1 MKKRLEAD
9 LISIAH
15 RVLKLKN
22 KSEVDQLY
30 LETRK
35 LYEALTVLKFYGDN
49 YEQVKAEISEEDIT
63 EKLAIALEEKEVA
76 AEIPTEVKAEKKSK
90 KVVEEPIEETI
101 AEEKIEAEIEIPE
114 EEIVAEEEVLA
125 EETSVEEIVAEE
137 EPISEETITEEP
149 ILEEKEEVVAE
160 TIAEETIIEEPIA
173 EEKEEVIAETI
184 EETSPEEEVANEEK
198 VEEIVTENTE
208 EEVEEVVETES
219 KTESLTELLE
229 MLSTPTKKEEVAED
243 NSLFKPDFELTFDS
257 KINEEPAEV
266 KVEKTEKPAQV
277 LFDDFLGTNY
287 AEPVFVKPEELEAE
301 KKAKEA
307 TSKLSEYINKPNLN
321 DKISRGLTIGLND
334 RVAFMKHLFDDN
346 SEDYNRVLSQ
356 LITFDTLQE
365 ARDFLDNFVKPDY
378 NDWKGKEEYA
388 ERFMEIIEKKFS

>member
-49 YEQVKAEISEEDIT
+49 YEQVKAEISEEDIA
-63 EKLAIALEEKEVA
+63 EKLVVALEEKEVA
-76 AEIPTEVKAEKKSK
+76 AEIHTELSDSEQKKQLKAEKKSK
-90 KVVEEPIEETI
+90 KVVDEPIEESI

-114 EEIVAEEEVLA
+114 EEIIPEEDVLT
-125 EETSVEEIVAEE
+125 EETMVEEIVSEE
-137 EPISEETITEEP
+137 EDLTEETTVEEIVSEEKP
-149 ILEEKEEVVAE
+149 ILEEKEEVV
-160 TIAEETIIEEPIA
+160 T
-173 EEKEEVIAETI
+173 ETI
-184 EETSPEEEVANEEK
+184 EENTTKEKVANEEN
-198 VEEIVTENTE
+198 VESEKSEIDTKIEPLN
-208 EEVEEVVETES
+208 
-219 KTESLTELLE
+219 ELLE
-229 MLSTPTKKEEVAED
+229 MLSTTKEETVAAT
-243 NSLFKPDFELTFDS
+243 KPEFEFTFDS
-257 KINEEPAEV
+257 KINEKPEDI
-266 KVEKTEKPAQV
+266 KIEKNENPSKI

-287 AEPVFVKPEELEAE
+287 SEPVFVKPEELEAE
-301 KKAKEA
+301 KKAKEETA
-307 TSKLSEYINKPNLN
+307 NLADYVAKTSLN

-356 LITFDTLQE
+356 LITFDSLQE
-365 ARDFLDNFVKPDY
+365 ATDFIDNFVKPDY
-378 NDWKGKEEYA
+378 NDWNGKEEYA

>member
-63 EKLAIALEEKEVA
+63 EKLAVALEEKEVA
-76 AEIPTEVKAEKKSK
+76 VEIPTEVKAEKKSK
-90 KVVEEPIEETI
+90 KVVEEPIEEPI
-101 AEEKIEAEIEIPE
+101 VEEKIEAEIEIPE

-125 EETSVEEIVAEE
+125 EETTVEEIVAEE
-137 EPISEETITEEP
+137 EPIAEETIIEEP

-160 TIAEETIIEEPIA
+160 TIEETNSEEELTNEDIIETAKSEIDTKIEPL
-173 EEKEEVIAETI
+173 
-184 EETSPEEEVANEEK
+184 N
-198 VEEIVTENTE
+198 
-208 EEVEEVVETES
+208 
-219 KTESLTELLE
+219 ELLE
-229 MLSTPTKKEEVAED
+229 MLSTTKEEKVAD
-243 NSLFKPDFELTFDS
+243 TKPEFELTFDS

>member
-49 YEQVKAEISEEDIT
+49 YEQVKAEISEEDIA
-63 EKLAIALEEKEVA
+63 EKLVVALEEKEVA
-76 AEIPTEVKAEKKSK
+76 AEILTELSDSEQKKQLKAEKKSK
-90 KVVEEPIEETI
+90 KVVDEPIEESI

-114 EEIVAEEEVLA
+114 EEIIPEEDVLT
-125 EETSVEEIVAEE
+125 EETMVEEIVSEE
-137 EPISEETITEEP
+137 EDLTEETTVEEIVSEEKP
-149 ILEEKEEVVAE
+149 ILEEKEEVV
-160 TIAEETIIEEPIA
+160 T
-173 EEKEEVIAETI
+173 ETI
-184 EETSPEEEVANEEK
+184 EETTTKEKVANEEN
-198 VEEIVTENTE
+198 VESEKSEIDTKIEPLN
-208 EEVEEVVETES
+208 
-219 KTESLTELLE
+219 ELLE
-229 MLSTPTKKEEVAED
+229 MLSTTKEETVAAT
-243 NSLFKPDFELTFDS
+243 KPEFEFTFDS
-257 KINEEPAEV
+257 KINEKPEDI
-266 KVEKTEKPAQV
+266 KIEKNENPSKI

-287 AEPVFVKPEELEAE
+287 SEPVFVKPEELEAE
-301 KKAKEA
+301 KKAKEETA
-307 TSKLSEYINKPNLN
+307 NLADYVAKTSLN

-356 LITFDTLQE
+356 LITFDSLQE
-365 ARDFLDNFVKPDY
+365 ATDFIDNFVKPDY
-378 NDWKGKEEYA
+378 NDWNGKEEYA

>member
-63 EKLAIALEEKEVA
+63 EKLTIALEEKEVA
-76 AEIPTEVKAEKKSK
+76 AEIPTDVKAEKKSK
-90 KVVEEPIEETI
+90 KAAEEPIEEPI
-101 AEEKIEAEIEIPE
+101 AEEKVEAEIEIPE
-114 EEIVAEEEVLA
+114 EEVLA
-125 EETSVEEIVAEE
+125 EETTVEEIVAEE
-137 EPISEETITEEP
+137 EPIAEEP
-149 ILEEKEEVVAE
+149 ILEEKEEVL
-160 TIAEETIIEEPIA
+160 
-173 EEKEEVIAETI
+173 AETI
-184 EETSPEEEVANEEK
+184 EETSPEEVVTNEEIIETAK
-198 VEEIVTENTE
+198 S
-208 EEVEEVVETES
+208 EVDTKIEP
-219 KTESLTELLE
+219 LNELLE
-229 MLSTPTKKEEVAED
+229 MLSTTKEEKVAD
-243 NSLFKPDFELTFDS
+243 TKPEFELTFDS

>member
-90 KVVEEPIEETI
+90 KVVEEPIEEPI
-101 AEEKIEAEIEIPE
+101 AEEKIEAEIEIPK

-125 EETSVEEIVAEE
+125 EETTIEEIVAEE
-137 EPISEETITEEP
+137 PIAEEKEEVVVETIEEETITEEP

-160 TIAEETIIEEPIA
+160 TIEETNS
-173 EEKEEVIAETI
+173 KEEVT
-184 EETSPEEEVANEEK
+184 NEEIIETAK
-198 VEEIVTENTE
+198 S
-208 EEVEEVVETES
+208 EVDTKIEP
-219 KTESLTELLE
+219 LNELLE
-229 MLSTPTKKEEVAED
+229 MLSTTKEEKVAD
-243 NSLFKPDFELTFDS
+243 TKPEFELTFDS
-257 KINEEPAEV
+257 KINEEPAEA

>member
-49 YEQVKAEISEEDIT
+49 YEQVKSEISEEDIT
-63 EKLAIALEEKEVA
+63 EKLAVALEEKEVTS
-76 AEIPTEVKAEKKSK
+76 EIPTEVKAEKKSK
-90 KVVEEPIEETI
+90 KVVEEPIEKPI

-114 EEIVAEEEVLA
+114 EEIIVEEEVLA
-125 EETSVEEIVAEE
+125 EETTVEEIVAEE
-137 EPISEETITEEP
+137 KPIV
-149 ILEEKEEVVAE
+149 EEKEEVVAE
-160 TIAEETIIEEPIA
+160 TIEEEPIS
-173 EEKEEVIAETI
+173 EEKEEAVAKTI
-184 EETSPEEEVANEEK
+184 EENNSEEEVTNEEK

-208 EEVEEVVETES
+208 EEVEEVVEAES

-257 KINEEPAEV
+257 KINEEPTEI

-287 AEPVFVKPEELEAE
+287 AEPVFVKPEDLEAE
-301 KKAKEA
+301 RKLAAEKKEKES

-365 ARDFLDNFVKPDY
+365 ARNFLDNFVKPDY

>member
-63 EKLAIALEEKEVA
+63 EKLAISLEEKEVA

-90 KVVEEPIEETI
+90 KVVEEPIEEPI

-137 EPISEETITEEP
+137 EPIV
-149 ILEEKEEVVAE
+149 EEKEEAVVE
-160 TIAEETIIEEPIA
+160 TIEEKTITEEPIA
-173 EEKEEVIAETI
+173 EEKEEVV
-184 EETSPEEEVANEEK
+184 EETSPEEVVTNEEIIETAK
-198 VEEIVTENTE
+198 S
-208 EEVEEVVETES
+208 EVDTKIEP
-219 KTESLTELLE
+219 LNELLE
-229 MLSTPTKKEEVAED
+229 MLSTTKEEKVAD
-243 NSLFKPDFELTFDS
+243 TKPEFELTFDS

-266 KVEKTEKPAQV
+266 KVEKTEKPTQV

-301 KKAKEA
+301 RKLAAEKKEKES

>member
-63 EKLAIALEEKEVA
+63 EKLAISLEEKEVA
-76 AEIPTEVKAEKKSK
+76 AEIPTEIKAEKKSK
-90 KVVEEPIEETI
+90 KVVEEPI
-101 AEEKIEAEIEIPE
+101 AEEKIEAEIEIPK

-125 EETSVEEIVAEE
+125 EETTVEEIVAEE
-137 EPISEETITEEP
+137 ETITEEP
-149 ILEEKEEVVAE
+149 IAEEEEEIVAETITEEQIAEEKEEVVAE
-160 TIAEETIIEEPIA
+160 TIEETN
-173 EEKEEVIAETI
+173 
-184 EETSPEEEVANEEK
+184 SEEEVTNEEIIETAK
-198 VEEIVTENTE
+198 S
-208 EEVEEVVETES
+208 EVDTKIEP
-219 KTESLTELLE
+219 LNELLE
-229 MLSTPTKKEEVAED
+229 MLSTTKEEKVAD
-243 NSLFKPDFELTFDS
+243 TKPEFELTFDS

-301 KKAKEA
+301 KKAKEE
-307 TSKLSEYINKPNLN
+307 TSRLAEYVSKTSLN

>member
-49 YEQVKAEISEEDIT
+49 YEQVKSEISEEDIT
-63 EKLAIALEEKEVA
+63 EKLAISLEEKEVA

-90 KVVEEPIEETI
+90 KVVEETIEEPI
-101 AEEKIEAEIEIPE
+101 AVEKIEAEIEIPE
-114 EEIVAEEEVLA
+114 EEIVAEKEVLA
-125 EETSVEEIVAEE
+125 GETVVEEIVAEE
-137 EPISEETITEEP
+137 KPIAEEIISEEEP

-160 TIAEETIIEEPIA
+160 TIEETN
-173 EEKEEVIAETI
+173 
-184 EETSPEEEVANEEK
+184 SEEEVTNEEIIETAK
-198 VEEIVTENTE
+198 S
-208 EEVEEVVETES
+208 EVDTKIEP
-219 KTESLTELLE
+219 LNELLE
-229 MLSTPTKKEEVAED
+229 MLSTTKEEKVAD
-243 NSLFKPDFELTFDS
+243 TKPEFELTFDS
-257 KINEEPAEV
+257 KINEEPADI

-301 KKAKEA
+301 RKEKEA

>member
-90 KVVEEPIEETI
+90 KVVEEPIEEPI
-101 AEEKIEAEIEIPE
+101 AEEKIEVEIEIPEEVLVE

-125 EETSVEEIVAEE
+125 EETTVEEIVAEE
-137 EPISEETITEEP
+137 EPIE
-149 ILEEKEEVVAE
+149 
-160 TIAEETIIEEPIA
+160 EETIIEEPIA
-173 EEKEEVIAETI
+173 EEKEEVVAETI
-184 EETSPEEEVANEEK
+184 EEASPEEEVTNEEIIETAK
-198 VEEIVTENTE
+198 S
-208 EEVEEVVETES
+208 EVDTKIEP
-219 KTESLTELLE
+219 LNELLE
-229 MLSTPTKKEEVAED
+229 MLSTTKEEKVAD
-243 NSLFKPDFELTFDS
+243 TKPEFELTFDS
-257 KINEEPAEV
+257 KINEEPADI

-301 KKAKEA
+301 RKEKEA

-356 LITFDTLQE
+356 LITFDSLQE

>member
-49 YEQVKAEISEEDIT
+49 YEQVKSEISEEDIT
-63 EKLAIALEEKEVA
+63 EKLGIALEEKEVTS
-76 AEIPTEVKAEKKSK
+76 EILTEAKAEKKSK
-90 KVVEEPIEETI
+90 KLVEKPIEEPI

-114 EEIVAEEEVLA
+114 EEIIVEEEVLA
-125 EETSVEEIVAEE
+125 EETTVEEIVAEE
-137 EPISEETITEEP
+137 EPI
-149 ILEEKEEVVAE
+149 V
-160 TIAEETIIEEPIA
+160 EETIIEEPIS
-173 EEKEEVIAETI
+173 EEKEEVVAETI
-184 EETSPEEEVANEEK
+184 EETSPEEEVTNEE
-198 VEEIVTENTE
+198 II
-208 EEVEEVVETES
+208 ETEKS
-219 KTESLTELLE
+219 EVDTKIEPLNELLE
-229 MLSTPTKKEEVAED
+229 MLSTTKEEKVAD
-243 NSLFKPDFELTFDS
+243 TKPEFELTFDS
-257 KINEEPAEV
+257 KINEEPTEV

-301 KKAKEA
+301 KKAKEE
-307 TSKLSEYINKPNLN
+307 TSRLAEYVSKTSLN

>member
-49 YEQVKAEISEEDIT
+49 YEQVKAEISEEDIA
-63 EKLAIALEEKEVA
+63 EKLVVALEEKEVA
-76 AEIPTEVKAEKKSK
+76 AEILTELSDSEQKKQLKAEKKSK
-90 KVVEEPIEETI
+90 KVVDEPIEESI

-114 EEIVAEEEVLA
+114 EEIISEEDVLT
-125 EETSVEEIVAEE
+125 EETMVEEIVSEE
-137 EPISEETITEEP
+137 EDLTEETTVEEIVSEEKP
-149 ILEEKEEVVAE
+149 ILEEKEEVV
-160 TIAEETIIEEPIA
+160 T
-173 EEKEEVIAETI
+173 ETI
-184 EETSPEEEVANEEK
+184 EENTTKEKVANEEN
-198 VEEIVTENTE
+198 VESEKSEIDTKIEPLN
-208 EEVEEVVETES
+208 
-219 KTESLTELLE
+219 ELLE
-229 MLSTPTKKEEVAED
+229 MLSTTKEETVAAT
-243 NSLFKPDFELTFDS
+243 KPEFEFTFDS
-257 KINEEPAEV
+257 KINEKPEDI
-266 KVEKTEKPAQV
+266 KIEKNENPSKI

-287 AEPVFVKPEELEAE
+287 SEPVFVKPEELEAE
-301 KKAKEA
+301 KKAKEETA
-307 TSKLSEYINKPNLN
+307 NLADYVAKTSLN

-356 LITFDTLQE
+356 LITFDSLQE
-365 ARDFLDNFVKPDY
+365 ATDFIDNFVKPDY
-378 NDWKGKEEYA
+378 NDWNGKEEYA

>member
-49 YEQVKAEISEEDIT
+49 YELVKAEISEEDIT
-63 EKLAIALEEKEVA
+63 EKLAVTLEEKEVA
-76 AEIPTEVKAEKKSK
+76 AEIPTEAKAEKKPK
-90 KVVEEPIEETI
+90 KAVEETI
-101 AEEKIEAEIEIPE
+101 EQPITEEKIEAKIEIPE
-114 EEIVAEEEVLA
+114 EEIVAEEDVLA
-125 EETSVEEIVAEE
+125 EETTTEEIVAEG
-137 EPISEETITEEP
+137 EP
-149 ILEEKEEVVAE
+149 ILEEIVSEVPIEVEAE
-160 TIAEETIIEEPIA
+160 PN
-173 EEKEEVIAETI
+173 
-184 EETSPEEEVANEEK
+184 SEEEVTNEEIIETAK
-198 VEEIVTENTE
+198 S
-208 EEVEEVVETES
+208 EVDTKIEP
-219 KTESLTELLE
+219 LNELLE
-229 MLSTPTKKEEVAED
+229 MLSTTKEEKVAD
-243 NSLFKPDFELTFDS
+243 TKPEFELTFDS
-257 KINEEPAEV
+257 KINEDPAEV
-266 KVEKTEKPAQV
+266 RVEKTEKPTQV

-301 KKAKEA
+301 RKEKEA

-356 LITFDTLQE
+356 LITFDSLQE

-378 NDWKGKEEYA
+378 NNWKGKEEYA

>member
-49 YEQVKAEISEEDIT
+49 YEQVKSEISEEDIT
-63 EKLAIALEEKEVA
+63 EKLAVTLEEKEVA
-76 AEIPTEVKAEKKSK
+76 AEIPTEAKAEKKPK
-90 KVVEEPIEETI
+90 KAVEETI
-101 AEEKIEAEIEIPE
+101 EQPITEEKIEAKIEIPE
-114 EEIVAEEEVLA
+114 EEIVAEEDVLA
-125 EETSVEEIVAEE
+125 EETTTEEIVAEG
-137 EPISEETITEEP
+137 EP
-149 ILEEKEEVVAE
+149 ILEEIVSEEE
-160 TIAEETIIEEPIA
+160 IISEEPIEVEA
-173 EEKEEVIAETI
+173 EPN
-184 EETSPEEEVANEEK
+184 SEEEVTNEEIIETAK
-198 VEEIVTENTE
+198 S
-208 EEVEEVVETES
+208 EVDTKIEPLS
-219 KTESLTELLE
+219 ELLE
-229 MLSTPTKKEEVAED
+229 MLSTTKEEKVAD
-243 NSLFKPDFELTFDS
+243 TKPEFELTFDS
-257 KINEEPAEV
+257 KINEDPAEV
-266 KVEKTEKPAQV
+266 RVEKTEKPTQV

-301 KKAKEA
+301 RKEKEA

-356 LITFDTLQE
+356 LITFDSLQE

-378 NDWKGKEEYA
+378 NNWKGKEEYA

>member
-35 LYEALTVLKFYGDN
+35 LYEVLTVLKFYGDN
-49 YEQVKAEISEEDIT
+49 YEQVKAEISEEDIA
-63 EKLAIALEEKEVA
+63 EKLVVALEEKEVA
-76 AEIPTEVKAEKKSK
+76 AEILTELSDSEQKKQLKAEKKSK
-90 KVVEEPIEETI
+90 KVVDEPIEESI

-114 EEIVAEEEVLA
+114 EEIIPEEDVLT
-125 EETSVEEIVAEE
+125 EETMVEEIVSEE
-137 EPISEETITEEP
+137 EDLTEETTVEEIVSEEKP
-149 ILEEKEEVVAE
+149 ILEEKEEVV
-160 TIAEETIIEEPIA
+160 T
-173 EEKEEVIAETI
+173 ETI
-184 EETSPEEEVANEEK
+184 EENTTKEKVANEEN
-198 VEEIVTENTE
+198 VESEKSEIDTKIEPLN
-208 EEVEEVVETES
+208 
-219 KTESLTELLE
+219 ELLE
-229 MLSTPTKKEEVAED
+229 MLSTTKEETVAAT
-243 NSLFKPDFELTFDS
+243 KPEFEFTFDS
-257 KINEEPAEV
+257 KINEKPEDI
-266 KVEKTEKPAQV
+266 KIEKNENPSKI

-287 AEPVFVKPEELEAE
+287 SEPVFVKPEELEAE
-301 KKAKEA
+301 KKAKEETA
-307 TSKLSEYINKPNLN
+307 NLADYVAKTSLN

-356 LITFDTLQE
+356 LITFDSLQE
-365 ARDFLDNFVKPDY
+365 ATDFIDNFVKPDY
-378 NDWKGKEEYA
+378 NDWNGKEEYA

>member
-35 LYEALTVLKFYGDN
+35 LYEVLTVLKFYGDN
-49 YEQVKAEISEEDIT
+49 YEQVKAEISEEDIA
-63 EKLAIALEEKEVA
+63 EKLVVALEEKEVA
-76 AEIPTEVKAEKKSK
+76 AEIHTELSDSEQKKQLKAEKKSK
-90 KVVEEPIEETI
+90 KVVDEPIEESI

-114 EEIVAEEEVLA
+114 EEIIPEEDVLT
-125 EETSVEEIVAEE
+125 EETMVEEIVSEE
-137 EPISEETITEEP
+137 EDLTEETTVEEIVSEEKP
-149 ILEEKEEVVAE
+149 ILEEKEEVV
-160 TIAEETIIEEPIA
+160 T
-173 EEKEEVIAETI
+173 ETI
-184 EETSPEEEVANEEK
+184 EETTTKEKVANEEN
-198 VEEIVTENTE
+198 VESEKSEIDTKIEPLN
-208 EEVEEVVETES
+208 
-219 KTESLTELLE
+219 ELLE
-229 MLSTPTKKEEVAED
+229 MLSTTKEETVAAT
-243 NSLFKPDFELTFDS
+243 KPEFEFTFDS
-257 KINEEPAEV
+257 KINEKPEDI
-266 KVEKTEKPAQV
+266 KIEKNENPSKI

-287 AEPVFVKPEELEAE
+287 SEPVFVKPEELEAE
-301 KKAKEA
+301 KKAKEETA
-307 TSKLSEYINKPNLN
+307 NLADYVAKTSLN

-356 LITFDTLQE
+356 LITFDSLQE
-365 ARDFLDNFVKPDY
+365 ATDFIDNFVKPDY
-378 NDWKGKEEYA
+378 NDWNGKEEYA

>member
-49 YEQVKAEISEEDIT
+49 YEQVKSEISEEDIT

-90 KVVEEPIEETI
+90 KVVEEPIEEKI

-114 EEIVAEEEVLA
+114 EEIIAEEEVLA
-125 EETSVEEIVAEE
+125 EETTVEEIVAEE
-137 EPISEETITEEP
+137 EPIV
-149 ILEEKEEVVAE
+149 EEKEEVVAE
-160 TIAEETIIEEPIA
+160 TIEETNS
-173 EEKEEVIAETI
+173 EV
-184 EETSPEEEVANEEK
+184 EVTKEEK
-198 VEEIVTENTE
+198 VEEIVTENTK
-208 EEVEEVVETES
+208 EVEEVVEAES

-229 MLSTPTKKEEVAED
+229 MLSTPTKKEDVAED

-257 KINEEPAEV
+257 KINEEPAEI

>member
-1 MKKRLEAD
+1 
-9 LISIAH
+9 
-15 RVLKLKN
+15 
-22 KSEVDQLY
+22 LY

-63 EKLAIALEEKEVA
+63 EKLTIALEEKEVA
-76 AEIPTEVKAEKKSK
+76 AEIPTDVKAEKKSK
-90 KVVEEPIEETI
+90 KAAEEPIEEPI
-101 AEEKIEAEIEIPE
+101 AEEKVEAEIEIPE
-114 EEIVAEEEVLA
+114 EEVLA
-125 EETSVEEIVAEE
+125 EETTVEEIVAEE
-137 EPISEETITEEP
+137 EPIAEEP
-149 ILEEKEEVVAE
+149 ILEEKEEVL
-160 TIAEETIIEEPIA
+160 
-173 EEKEEVIAETI
+173 AETI
-184 EETSPEEEVANEEK
+184 EETSPEEVVTNEEIIETAK
-198 VEEIVTENTE
+198 S
-208 EEVEEVVETES
+208 EVDTKIEP
-219 KTESLTELLE
+219 LNELLE
-229 MLSTPTKKEEVAED
+229 MLSTTKEEKVAD
-243 NSLFKPDFELTFDS
+243 TKPEFELTFDS

>member
-35 LYEALTVLKFYGDN
+35 LYEVLTVLKFYGDN
-49 YEQVKAEISEEDIT
+49 YEQVKAEISEEDIA
-63 EKLAIALEEKEVA
+63 EKLVVALEEKEVA
-76 AEIPTEVKAEKKSK
+76 AEILTELSDSEQKKQLKAEKKSK
-90 KVVEEPIEETI
+90 KVVDEPIEESI

-114 EEIVAEEEVLA
+114 EEIIPEEDVLT
-125 EETSVEEIVAEE
+125 EETMVEEIVSEE
-137 EPISEETITEEP
+137 EDLTEETTVEEIVSEEKP
-149 ILEEKEEVVAE
+149 ILEEKEEVV
-160 TIAEETIIEEPIA
+160 T
-173 EEKEEVIAETI
+173 ETI
-184 EETSPEEEVANEEK
+184 EETTTKEKVANEEN
-198 VEEIVTENTE
+198 VESEKSEIDTKIEPLN
-208 EEVEEVVETES
+208 
-219 KTESLTELLE
+219 ELLE
-229 MLSTPTKKEEVAED
+229 MLSTTKEETVAAT
-243 NSLFKPDFELTFDS
+243 KPEFEFTFDS
-257 KINEEPAEV
+257 KINEKPEDI
-266 KVEKTEKPAQV
+266 KIEKNENPSKI

-287 AEPVFVKPEELEAE
+287 SEPVFVKPEELEAE
-301 KKAKEA
+301 KKAKEETA
-307 TSKLSEYINKPNLN
+307 NLADYVAKTSLN

-356 LITFDTLQE
+356 LITFDSLQE
-365 ARDFLDNFVKPDY
+365 ATDFIDNFVKPDY
-378 NDWKGKEEYA
+378 NDWNGKEEYA

>member
-49 YEQVKAEISEEDIT
+49 YEQVKAEISEEDIA
-63 EKLAIALEEKEVA
+63 EKLVVALEEKEVA
-76 AEIPTEVKAEKKSK
+76 AEILTELSDSEQKKQLKAEKKSK
-90 KVVEEPIEETI
+90 KVVDEPIEESI

-114 EEIVAEEEVLA
+114 EEIIPEEDVLT
-125 EETSVEEIVAEE
+125 EETMVEEIVSEE
-137 EPISEETITEEP
+137 EDLTEETTVEEIVSEEKP
-149 ILEEKEEVVAE
+149 ILEEKEEVV
-160 TIAEETIIEEPIA
+160 T
-173 EEKEEVIAETI
+173 ETI
-184 EETSPEEEVANEEK
+184 EENTTKEKVANEEN
-198 VEEIVTENTE
+198 VESEKSEIDTKIEPLN
-208 EEVEEVVETES
+208 
-219 KTESLTELLE
+219 ELLE
-229 MLSTPTKKEEVAED
+229 MLSTTKEETVAAT
-243 NSLFKPDFELTFDS
+243 KPEFEFTFDS
-257 KINEEPAEV
+257 KINEKPEDI
-266 KVEKTEKPAQV
+266 KIEKNENPSKI

-287 AEPVFVKPEELEAE
+287 SEPVFVKPEELEAE
-301 KKAKEA
+301 KKAKEETTNLA
-307 TSKLSEYINKPNLN
+307 DYVAKTSLN

-356 LITFDTLQE
+356 LITFDSLQE
-365 ARDFLDNFVKPDY
+365 ATDFIDNFVKPDY
-378 NDWKGKEEYA
+378 NDWNGKEEYA

>member
-35 LYEALTVLKFYGDN
+35 LYEVLTVLKFYGDN
-49 YEQVKAEISEEDIT
+49 YEQVKAEISEEDIA
-63 EKLAIALEEKEVA
+63 EKLVVALEEKEVA
-76 AEIPTEVKAEKKSK
+76 AEILTELSDSEQKKQLKAEKKSK
-90 KVVEEPIEETI
+90 KVVDEPIEESI

-114 EEIVAEEEVLA
+114 EEIIPEEDVLT
-125 EETSVEEIVAEE
+125 EETMVEEIVSEE
-137 EPISEETITEEP
+137 EDLTEETTVEEIVSEEKP
-149 ILEEKEEVVAE
+149 ILEEKEEVV
-160 TIAEETIIEEPIA
+160 T
-173 EEKEEVIAETI
+173 ETI
-184 EETSPEEEVANEEK
+184 EENTTKEKVANEEN
-198 VEEIVTENTE
+198 VESEKSEIDTKIEPLN
-208 EEVEEVVETES
+208 
-219 KTESLTELLE
+219 ELLE
-229 MLSTPTKKEEVAED
+229 MLSTTKEETVAATNPE
-243 NSLFKPDFELTFDS
+243 FEFTFDS
-257 KINEEPAEV
+257 KINEKPEDI
-266 KVEKTEKPAQV
+266 KIEKNENPSKI

-287 AEPVFVKPEELEAE
+287 SEPVFVKPEELEAE
-301 KKAKEA
+301 KKAKEETA
-307 TSKLSEYINKPNLN
+307 NLADYVAKTSLN

-356 LITFDTLQE
+356 LITFDSLQE
-365 ARDFLDNFVKPDY
+365 ATDFIDNFVKPDY
-378 NDWKGKEEYA
+378 NDWNGKEEYA

>member
-35 LYEALTVLKFYGDN
+35 LYEVLTVLKFYGDN
-49 YEQVKAEISEEDIT
+49 YEQVKAEISEEDIA
-63 EKLAIALEEKEVA
+63 EKLVVALEEKEVA
-76 AEIPTEVKAEKKSK
+76 AEILTELSDSEQKKQLKAEKKSK
-90 KVVEEPIEETI
+90 KVVDEPIEESI

-114 EEIVAEEEVLA
+114 EEIISEEDVLT
-125 EETSVEEIVAEE
+125 EETMVEEIVSEE
-137 EPISEETITEEP
+137 EDLTEETTVEEIVSEEKP
-149 ILEEKEEVVAE
+149 ILEEKEEVV
-160 TIAEETIIEEPIA
+160 T
-173 EEKEEVIAETI
+173 ETI
-184 EETSPEEEVANEEK
+184 EENTTKEKVANEEN
-198 VEEIVTENTE
+198 VESEKSEIDTKIEPLN
-208 EEVEEVVETES
+208 
-219 KTESLTELLE
+219 ELLE
-229 MLSTPTKKEEVAED
+229 MLSTTKEETVAAT
-243 NSLFKPDFELTFDS
+243 KPEFEFTFDS
-257 KINEEPAEV
+257 KINEKPEDI
-266 KVEKTEKPAQV
+266 KIEKNENPSKI

-287 AEPVFVKPEELEAE
+287 SEPVFVKPEELEAE
-301 KKAKEA
+301 KKAKEETA
-307 TSKLSEYINKPNLN
+307 NLADYVAKTSLN

-356 LITFDTLQE
+356 LITFDSLQE
-365 ARDFLDNFVKPDY
+365 ATDFIDNFVKPDY
-378 NDWKGKEEYA
+378 NDWNGKEEYA

>member
-30 LETRK
+30 IETRK

-63 EKLAIALEEKEVA
+63 EKLAIALEEKQVA
-76 AEIPTEVKAEKKSK
+76 SEIPTEVKAEKKSK
-90 KVVEEPIEETI
+90 KVVEETI
-101 AEEKIEAEIEIPE
+101 EEKIEAEIEIPE

-125 EETSVEEIVAEE
+125 EETTVEEIVAEE
-137 EPISEETITEEP
+137 P
-149 ILEEKEEVVAE
+149 ILEEIVSE
-160 TIAEETIIEEPIA
+160 EEPIA
-173 EEKEEVIAETI
+173 EEKEVVVAETI
-184 EETSPEEEVANEEK
+184 EETNLEEEVTNEEK
-198 VEEIVTENTE
+198 LEEIVTENTE
-208 EEVEEVVETES
+208 VEEVVEAES

-287 AEPVFVKPEELEAE
+287 TEPVFVKPEELEAE

-356 LITFDTLQE
+356 LITFDSLQE

>member
-35 LYEALTVLKFYGDN
+35 LYEVLTVLKFYGDN
-49 YEQVKAEISEEDIT
+49 YEQVKAEISEEDIA
-63 EKLAIALEEKEVA
+63 EKLVVALEEKEVA
-76 AEIPTEVKAEKKSK
+76 AEILTELSDSEQKKQLKAEKKSK
-90 KVVEEPIEETI
+90 KVVDEPIEESI

-114 EEIVAEEEVLA
+114 EDVLT
-125 EETSVEEIVAEE
+125 EETMVEEIVSEE
-137 EPISEETITEEP
+137 EDLTEETTVEEIVSEEEDLTEETTVEEIVSEEKP
-149 ILEEKEEVVAE
+149 ILEEKEEVV
-160 TIAEETIIEEPIA
+160 T
-173 EEKEEVIAETI
+173 ETI
-184 EETSPEEEVANEEK
+184 EENTTKEKVANEEN
-198 VEEIVTENTE
+198 VESEKSEIDTKIEPLN
-208 EEVEEVVETES
+208 
-219 KTESLTELLE
+219 ELLE
-229 MLSTPTKKEEVAED
+229 MLSTTKEETVAAT
-243 NSLFKPDFELTFDS
+243 KPEFEFTFDS
-257 KINEEPAEV
+257 KINEKPEDI
-266 KVEKTEKPAQV
+266 KIEKNENPSKI

-287 AEPVFVKPEELEAE
+287 SEPVFVKPEELEAE
-301 KKAKEA
+301 KKAKEETA
-307 TSKLSEYINKPNLN
+307 NLADYVAKTSLN

-356 LITFDTLQE
+356 LITFDSLQE
-365 ARDFLDNFVKPDY
+365 ATDFIDNFVKPDY
-378 NDWKGKEEYA
+378 NDWNGKEEYA

>member
-63 EKLAIALEEKEVA
+63 EKLAVALEEKEVA
-76 AEIPTEVKAEKKSK
+76 AETPTEVKAEKKSK
-90 KVVEEPIEETI
+90 KVVEETIEEPI
-101 AEEKIEAEIEIPE
+101 AEEKIETEIEIPK

-125 EETSVEEIVAEE
+125 EETTVEEIVAKE
-137 EPISEETITEEP
+137 EPIVEEKEEAVVETIEEKTITEEP
-149 ILEEKEEVVAE
+149 IIEEKEEVVAE
-160 TIAEETIIEEPIA
+160 TIEEA
-173 EEKEEVIAETI
+173 
-184 EETSPEEEVANEEK
+184 SPEEEVANEE
-198 VEEIVTENTE
+198 II
-208 EEVEEVVETES
+208 ETEKS
-219 KTESLTELLE
+219 EVDTKIEPLNELLE
-229 MLSTPTKKEEVAED
+229 MLSTTKEEKVAD
-243 NSLFKPDFELTFDS
+243 TKPEFELTFDS
-257 KINEEPAEV
+257 KINEEPAEA

-301 KKAKEA
+301 KKAKEE
-307 TSKLSEYINKPNLN
+307 TSKLAEYVAKTSLN

-356 LITFDTLQE
+356 LITFDSLQE
-365 ARDFLDNFVKPDY
+365 ARDFIDNFVKPDY

>member
-49 YEQVKAEISEEDIT
+49 YEQVKAEISEEDIA
-63 EKLAIALEEKEVA
+63 EKLVVALEEKEVA
-76 AEIPTEVKAEKKSK
+76 AEILTELSDSEQKKQLKAEKKSK
-90 KVVEEPIEETI
+90 KVVDEPIEESI

-114 EEIVAEEEVLA
+114 EEIIPEEDVLT
-125 EETSVEEIVAEE
+125 EETMVEEIVSEE
-137 EPISEETITEEP
+137 EDLTEETTVEEIVSEEKP
-149 ILEEKEEVVAE
+149 ILEEKEEVV
-160 TIAEETIIEEPIA
+160 T
-173 EEKEEVIAETI
+173 ETI
-184 EETSPEEEVANEEK
+184 EENTTKEKVANEEN
-198 VEEIVTENTE
+198 VESEKSEIDTKIEPLN
-208 EEVEEVVETES
+208 
-219 KTESLTELLE
+219 ELLE
-229 MLSTPTKKEEVAED
+229 MLSTTKEETVAAT
-243 NSLFKPDFELTFDS
+243 KPEFEFTFDS
-257 KINEEPAEV
+257 KINEKPEDI
-266 KVEKTEKPAQV
+266 KIEKNENPSKI

-287 AEPVFVKPEELEAE
+287 SEPVFVKPEELEAE
-301 KKAKEA
+301 KKAKEETA
-307 TSKLSEYINKPNLN
+307 NLADYVAKTSLN

-356 LITFDTLQE
+356 LITFDSLQE
-365 ARDFLDNFVKPDY
+365 ATDFIDNFVKPDY
-378 NDWKGKEEYA
+378 NDWNGKEEYA